1 MLLLAATLHRATH
14 GRDTRAPD
22 LTHDHHPCPSRE
34 PNKTPQQTQ
43 QGCPRLYPPLLSA
56 AHLNNQPA
64 KPAANALHGCHPSVF
79 SPQSSSPACCPQASI
94 PLALLPTSFPSPL
107 VLYSGPRS
115 QPGPWADV
123 WTGLVLLTLGPLQ
136 DTTLYGLPSSQ
147 IKAGRGPSLVVR
159 EGAWVHL
166 RAMLS
171 NPRQGA
177 ASRGRPD
184 KHTAT
189 RAGLLVSGL
198 SVRAQESRQVWCR
211 FFTADPPFWDLPLPL
226 RTRRRM
232 KLAVLT
238 TACALGGAG
247 CQAPRVLSSHR
258 LVPPARKILS
268 CPQLTGKERL
278 SMSAGRQWP
287 VCP

>member
-1 MLLLAATLHRATH
+1 MTITH
-14 GRDTRAPD
+14 VPPENQTK
-22 LTHDHHPCPSRE
+22 L
-34 PNKTPQQTQ
+34 PNKPSKGAP
-43 QGCPRLYPPLLSA
+43 GCTLPCSALLTSITS
-56 AHLNNQPA
+56 QPSQL
-64 KPAANALHGCHPSVF
+64 PNALHGCHPSMF